1 MWPFPSFSGSCSQ
14 WFGHPLLLW
23 PQDSQ
28 RSLTSGHGT
37 TGRGQKQLLSCS
49 LPLQLLLTSLI
60 FPHCMFE
67 TPRVWSYKLQSYF
80 TVLCFLRF
88 LGAPVPSQSMKL
100 EVTVSLWQTWQRHTV
115 YLLRYKPSLASL
127 LHTEWQKAGRGL
139 GKAKPRLL
147 AVRVLC
153 CSISDGP
160 SLSSSLVLLIPPLP
174 TTWSSITSLIRSPTT
189 TTSPRSAPVGL
200 GLRLLSRTAATRK
213 YTPSWSCCTPGKG
226 SQMLRGMC
234 VCVCVRVHACM

>member
-1 MWPFPSFSGSCSQ
+1 MKLYISY
-14 WFGHPLLLW
+14 
-23 PQDSQ
+23 
-28 RSLTSGHGT
+28 SLTLQCCVSWGFWALQFLA
-37 TGRGQKQLLSCS
+37 RIWS
-49 LPLQLLLTSLI
+49 L
-60 FPHCMFE
+60 
-67 TPRVWSYKLQSYF
+67 KLQSYF

-115 YLLRYKPSLASL
+115 YLLRCKPSLASL
-127 LHTEWQKAGRGL
+127 LHTEWWKAGRGL

-189 TTSPRSAPVGL
+189 MTSPLSAPVGL

-226 SQMLRGMC
+226 SQMLRGL
-234 VCVCVRVHACM
+234 CVCVRVCMTCLPCCVKICSVTYTFPCRWLCMFS